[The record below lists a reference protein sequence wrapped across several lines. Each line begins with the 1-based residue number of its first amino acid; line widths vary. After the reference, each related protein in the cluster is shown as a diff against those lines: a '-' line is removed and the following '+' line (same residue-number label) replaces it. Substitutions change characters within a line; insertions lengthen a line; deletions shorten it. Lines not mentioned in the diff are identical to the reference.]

1 MPNSSKIKKADKSKP
16 GFLTNLKNAAN
27 YVKDS
32 TVVKIATGSGV
43 GRVIGVVMV
52 VTAATVATIPA
63 TVIGKAKDFSK
74 ETLQKQPETSST
86 VHHRKQK
93 KLLQSHSIK
102 LG

>member
-1 MPNSSKIKKADKSKP
+1 MHNANNIKKADQSKP

-63 TVIGKAKDFSK
+63 TVIAKAKEFSK
-74 ETLQKQPETSST
+74 ETLQKQPETNST

-93 KLLQSHSIK
+93 KLLQLPNII
-102 LG
+102 